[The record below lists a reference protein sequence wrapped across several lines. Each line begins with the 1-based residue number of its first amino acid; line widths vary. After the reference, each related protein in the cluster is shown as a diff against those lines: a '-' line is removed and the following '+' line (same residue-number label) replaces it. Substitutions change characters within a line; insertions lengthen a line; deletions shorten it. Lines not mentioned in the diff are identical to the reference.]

1 MRNFNKVAI
10 VGSGIL
16 GTQIAMVSSKAGY
29 NVKVFDARR
38 GAFKLNLE
46 KIKKDFEERSIQP
59 YIPFNMWDDCLLLIS
74 EASSM
79 DEAIKDA
86 DLIIEA
92 VPENLAL
99 KRRVFKE
106 IGQTAHREAILATNS
121 SSIPVSRLEES
132 SGRPE
137 RCINLHFYSPLRG
150 TNMVDVMGGTRTLP
164 EVMESCIAWVRSLGS
179 IPLTVKKEIV
189 GFCFNRIWRAVKKE
203 ALHLWANGYVDFR
216 DIDRA
221 WMIFTGMRMG
231 PFGLMDSVGLDV
243 VYDIETVYYEES
255 GDPLDRPPQALKALV
270 DRGDLGV
277 KTGRGF
283 YTYPNPEYLSPG
295 FTKPHG
301 K

>member
-1 MRNFNKVAI
+1 MCN
-10 VGSGIL
+10 
-16 GTQIAMVSSKAGY
+16 
-29 NVKVFDARR
+29 
-38 GAFKLNLE
+38 
-46 KIKKDFEERSIQP
+46 
-59 YIPFNMWDDCLLLIS
+59 DCLLRIS

-86 DLIIEA
+86 DLIIVA

-99 KRRVFKE
+99 KQRVFKE
-106 IGQTAHREAILATNS
+106 IGQTAHTEAILATNS

-137 RCINLHFYSPLRG
+137 RRINLHFYSPLRG

-164 EVMESCIAWVRSLGS
+164 EVMDFCIAWVRSLGS
-179 IPLTVKKEIV
+179 IPLTVKKKIG

-203 ALHLWANGYVDFR
+203 ALHLWANGYMDFR

-221 WMIFTGMRMG
+221 WMIFTGMRVG
-231 PFGLMDSVGLDV
+231 PFGLMDSGGLDV

-255 GDPLDRPPQALKALV
+255 GDPLDRPPQVLKALV

-277 KTGRGF
+277 KAGRGL
-283 YTYPNPEYLSPG
+283 YTYSNPEYPAQALQNPMENDCLH
-295 FTKPHG
+295 KA
-301 K
+301 